1 MDDKLHSACHLKHFA
16 VALIAIVLTWLIAL
30 GFLFSLS
37 FLNPVERA
45 FENFRM
51 TDIFYDAENQEEQKD
66 TSGIITLVDMTD
78 VFNRSRLAEV
88 IEEID
93 AMDPAIMGIDIV
105 FDGLRDDEVGN
116 ERLIETVCNNIHSP
130 VIWAY
135 KLTDW
140 SEEERRFTKA
150 FHSFFV
156 EEYGIDV
163 EEGYTNVQR
172 DVNGGTVRSFGIKRK
187 VQNHFEYSLPARLAV
202 ELTGD
207 STVLKKYD
215 DCTIRYTATVFPT
228 IPFDSIAQNAD
239 LIRGHVVL
247 LGATSDKRDLHY
259 TPLGHI
265 AGVKILAY
273 TVQTIVNREI
283 PREFPKWMTM
293 FFTFIFIWIA
303 ELFQAGLTSRM
314 KKSRFW
320 IFHKVGEYDLV
331 AEVVAIIYI
340 VLLVGFDYYFFVNTN
355 IYFNTAWT
363 IMGVALLETS
373 RKIYALLRDA
383 YNVQH
388 NKKNNKQ

>member
-1 MDDKLHSACHLKHFA
+1 MRDTIWSVFHLKHFA
-16 VALIAIVLTWLIAL
+16 IAVIATVLTWLIAL

-78 VFNRSRLAEV
+78 VFSRSQLAEV

-93 AMDPAIMGIDIV
+93 ALEPAIVGVDIV
-105 FDGLRDDEVGN
+105 FDGLRDDSVGN
-116 ERLIETVCNNIHSP
+116 ERLIETVCNNITSP

-140 SEEERRFTKA
+140 DDDEEQFTQT

-156 EEYGIDV
+156 EEYGIEV

-172 DVNGGTVRSFGIKRK
+172 DVNGGTVRSFGIKRRTR
-187 VQNHFEYSLPARLAV
+187 NRMEYSLPARLAV
-202 ELTGD
+202 GLTGD
-207 STVLKKYD
+207 STILKKYD
-215 DCTIRYTATVFPT
+215 NCDIRYTATQFP
-228 IPFDSIAQNAD
+228 IVPYDSIAKYGD

-273 TVQTIVNREI
+273 TVQTIVNHEI
-283 PREFPKWMTM
+283 PQEFPKWLTIL
-293 FFTFIFIWIA
+293 FTLFFIWLA
-303 ELFQAGLTSRM
+303 ELMQTGLTSWM
-314 KKSRFW
+314 KKSRFG
-320 IFHKVGEYDLV
+320 IFHMIGKHDLV
-331 AEVVAIIYI
+331 AEVVAILYI
-340 VLLVGFDYYFFVNTN
+340 IILVGLDYFFFVNTN

-363 IMGVALLETS
+363 IMGVALLDTA
-373 RKIYALLRDA
+373 RKLYALLGDA
-383 YNVQH
+383 YNDQH
-388 NKKNNKQ
+388 NRKNNKK